1 MALCLASP
9 IKAWGGLFNRFNPS
23 LMSDVYGAGSYG
35 KQLYSAADGGK
46 VNQVCFSF
54 LYTKI
59 QENPEKSR
67 EILENLGISRETREN
82 QGNSGKFREIQGNS
96 GKFRKN

>member
-1 MALCLASP
+1 MRRFCLGLLMALCLASP

-46 VNQVCFSF
+46 VNQVCFYF
-54 LYTKI
+54 LCTRI
-59 QENPEKSR
+59 QILIQTQILIQIHKS
-67 EILENLGISRETREN
+67 
-82 QGNSGKFREIQGNS
+82 IQI
-96 GKFRKN
+96 